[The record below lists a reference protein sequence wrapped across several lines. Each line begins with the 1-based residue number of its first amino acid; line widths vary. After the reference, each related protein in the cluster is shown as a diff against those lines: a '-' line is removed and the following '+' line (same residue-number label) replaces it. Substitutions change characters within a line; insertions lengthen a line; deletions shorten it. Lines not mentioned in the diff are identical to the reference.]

1 MSNKRTGLGV
11 AADTPIRSADDDALG
26 RAEFA
31 QSFAKQVLALD
42 ASEGVVVGVLGPW
55 GSGKTSFVNL
65 ARVHWEQ
72 QGVAVLDF
80 NPWMFSGAEQLVE
93 AFFIELS
100 SQLKL
105 RPGLAELGEYL
116 EDYGEGFSK
125 LSWLP
130 IVGSW
135 IDRAEAATT
144 ILGKYLQRR
153 KEGVGDRK
161 SRIEKALREVSTPV
175 VLVIDDIDRLSTSEI
190 RDVFK
195 LVRLTANFPNIIYI
209 VVFDRMRV
217 EEALGEQGI
226 PGRDY
231 LEKILQIGVDLPA
244 LPAEV
249 LNSQVIEVING
260 ALSTIENPGP
270 FDEHAWPD
278 LYMEVIRP
286 LLRNMRDVRRYAAA
300 VYGTVRSLEGRIALV
315 DVFAL
320 EAIRVFLPDTF
331 RELPGAVDALT
342 QPANA
347 GYGRFEESG
356 LKRALERLIQVS
368 RDKEEV
374 IRALVKRCFPAGER
388 HIGGMHYMND
398 WSGKW
403 LRSRRVA
410 HPDIL
415 RLYLE
420 RVVGERLQA
429 FTDAEQAWNRM
440 ADGRTLDTFLRSLN
454 LERLGDVIS
463 ALEAYEDQFGPEH
476 VVSGTTVLL
485 NISPDLPDRPR
496 GMYGLNT
503 RMVVT
508 RVVYRLLRALKDPD
522 AIEAAVRTILP
533 NVITLSSKLELITII
548 GHREGAGHKLV
559 SEPAARAF
567 ESDWR
572 SEVRAATP
580 DKLAQEPELLR
591 IILRMKRDVEP
602 AEPAFDIADWP
613 LMTLAMLRSAR
624 TEVRSQSIDSRAV
637 RRYPRLPWKL
647 LLELFG
653 DEDTI
658 RNRIEKLREAKLE
671 DGDEVLEL
679 ANQYLAGTRTDEEFG
694 GD

>member
-1 MSNKRTGLGV
+1 MSNKRTGLSV
-11 AADTPIRSADDDALG
+11 AADSPIRTADHDVLG
-26 RAEFA
+26 RADFA
-31 QSFAKQVLALD
+31 RSFAEQVLAFD
-42 ASEGVVVGVLGPW
+42 ASEGVVVGVLGAW

-72 QGVAVLDF
+72 LGIAVLDF

-93 AFFIELS
+93 SFFIELS

-105 RPGLAELGEYL
+105 HPGLAEIGEFL

-135 IDRAEAATT
+135 IDRAEVATT

-153 KEGVGDRK
+153 KQGVGNRK
-161 SRIEKALREVSTPV
+161 SRIEKALREVTTPI

-217 EEALGEQGI
+217 EEALSEQGI

-249 LNSQVIEVING
+249 LNSQVLEVING
-260 ALSTIENPGP
+260 ALSTIENTGP

-278 LYMEVIRP
+278 VYMEVIHP

-300 VYGTVRSLEGRIALV
+300 VYGAVRSLEGRIALV
-315 DVFAL
+315 DVLAL

-331 RELPGAVDALT
+331 RELPGTVDALT
-342 QPANA
+342 QAANV
-347 GYGRFEESG
+347 GYGRVDETD
-356 LKRALERLIQVS
+356 LKRAIERLTQS
-368 RDKEEV
+368 AGNKEEV

-388 HIGGMHYMND
+388 HMGGMHYVND

-410 HPDIL
+410 HPAIL

-429 FTDAEQAWNRM
+429 FTDSEHAWKHM
-440 ADGRTLDTFLRSLN
+440 PDACALDAFLRSLN
-454 LERLGDVIS
+454 PERLQDVIS
-463 ALEAYEDQFGPEH
+463 ALEAYEDQFAPEH
-476 VVSGTTVLL
+476 IISGTTVLL

-496 GMYGLNT
+496 GMYGLDT

-522 AIEAAVRTILP
+522 AVEAAVRTILP
-533 NVITLSSKLELITII
+533 DVTTLSSKLELITII
-548 GHREGAGHKLV
+548 GHLEGAGHKLV
-559 SEPAARAF
+559 SEPVARAF
-567 ESDWR
+567 GSEWR
-572 SEVRAATP
+572 DEVRAATP
-580 DKLAQEPELLR
+580 DELARERELLR
-591 IILRMKRDVEP
+591 IVLRMKRD
-602 AEPAFDIADWP
+602 AEPPEAMLEVANVP
-613 LMTLAMLRSAR
+613 AMTLAMLRSAR
-624 TEVRSQSIDSRAV
+624 SDVHSQSVDSRAV
-637 RRYPRLPWKL
+637 RRYSRLPWKL

-658 RNRIEKLREAKLE
+658 RTRIEQLREAKLE
-671 DGDEVLEL
+671 DSHEVLEL
-679 ANQYLAGTRTDEEFG
+679 ADQYLAGARTDDEFG

>member
-1 MSNKRTGLGV
+1 MSNKRTGLSV
-11 AADTPIRSADDDALG
+11 AADNPIRTADDDVLG
-26 RAEFA
+26 RAKFA
-31 QSFAKQVLALD
+31 RSFAEQVLALD

-65 ARVHWEQ
+65 ARVHWER
-72 QGVAVLDF
+72 QGIAVLDF

-93 AFFIELS
+93 SFFVELS

-105 RPGLAELGEYL
+105 RPGLAEVGEYL

-135 IDRAEAATT
+135 IDKAEAATT

-153 KEGVGDRK
+153 KQGVGDRK
-161 SRIEKALREVSTPV
+161 AKIEKALREVTTPV

-209 VVFDRMRV
+209 VVFDRLRV

-231 LEKILQIGVDLPA
+231 LEKILQIGIDLPV
-244 LPAEV
+244 LPEEV
-249 LNSQVIEVING
+249 LNSQVIDVING
-260 ALSTIENPGP
+260 ALSTIEDTGP

-278 LYMEVIRP
+278 VYMEVIRP

-300 VYGTVRSLEGRIALV
+300 VHGTVRDLEGQIALV

-320 EAIRVFLPDTF
+320 EAIRVFLPDAF
-331 RELPGAVDALT
+331 REFPGAVDALT
-342 QPANA
+342 RPANV
-347 GYGRFEESG
+347 GYGRVEETD
-356 LKRALERLIQVS
+356 LKQAIERLTQAAGN
-368 RDKEEV
+368 KEEV

-403 LRSRRVA
+403 LRGRRIA

-429 FTDAEQAWNRM
+429 FTDAEHAWNHM
-440 ADGRTLDTFLRSLN
+440 AEAHSFDTFLRSLN
-454 LERLGDVIS
+454 PERLEDVIS

-476 VVSGTTVLL
+476 VISGATVLL

-496 GMYGLNT
+496 GMYGLDT

-508 RVVYRLLRALKDPD
+508 WVVHRLLRALQDPD
-522 AIEAAVRTILP
+522 AVEVAVRTILP
-533 NVITLSSKLELITII
+533 NVTTLASKLELITIV
-548 GHREGAGHKLV
+548 GHLERAGHKLV
-559 SEPAARAF
+559 SESAARVF
-567 ESDWR
+567 ESEWR
-572 SEVRAATP
+572 NDVRAATP
-580 DKLAQEPELLR
+580 DELARERELLR
-591 IILRMKRDVEP
+591 IVLRTKKDAEP
-602 AEPAFDIADWP
+602 AEAAFDIADSP
-613 LMTLAMLRSAR
+613 AMTLAMLRSAR
-624 TEVRSQSIDSRAV
+624 SEVRSQSLDSRAV

-647 LLELFG
+647 LVELFG
-653 DEDTI
+653 DESTI
-658 RNRIEKLREAKLE
+658 RSRIEKLREAKLE
-671 DGDEVLEL
+671 NSDELIEL
-679 ANQYLAGTRTDEEFG
+679 VEQYLSGARTDKEFG
-694 GD
+694 DD